1 MLQLM
6 LDQNFSASNFLKLTT
21 KADPRRHNLGR
32 RKADYKRVLEQISDE
47 IHHTGFIFKAQCR
60 ISSRG
65 EFIYKTTNRTD
76 TYALRKLSDNLSRLH
91 DAKQASRSQII
102 DQVVSL
108 LNETT
113 PYFVIKLDIKKF
125 YNNINCRDVIDSINS
140 DPRPSYHTKRVLE
153 LLTQTP
159 AFTESGGLPRGLGV
173 SATLSEIALKKFDK
187 LITRIHGVYYY
198 ARYVD
203 DMIIFAYENPGR
215 VIEEIKA
222 ILPKPL
228 ELNPEKEKIIHHN
241 GKIFLSG
248 TGPSEFDYL
257 GYTFVGRPI
266 EKIGADVQPRLVI
279 KIAEKKIK
287 KLKTKVMLSL
297 HDMVKNKD
305 IHLCSLRLKFLTA
318 NVAMKSTAK
327 HGQLYSGIFFNYPKA
342 NIDVVRH
349 QLMELDKFTRKAI
362 FSKRGGLGRGLSI
375 AVTQADRAK
384 LARHSFLTGYQSRLK
399 YNFDREKLINIA
411 RCWK

>member
-1 MLQLM
+1 M

-32 RKADYKRVLEQISDE
+32 RKNDYKKVLEQISVE
-47 IHHTGFIFKAQCR
+47 IHQTGFAFKDQCK
-60 ISSRG
+60 ITSRG

-76 TYALRKLSDNLSRLH
+76 VYALRKLSDNLSRLN

-125 YNNINCRDVIDSINS
+125 YNNIDCKNLINAINT

-153 LLTQTP
+153 LLTRTP
-159 AFTESGGLPRGLGV
+159 AFTEGGGLPRGLGV

-187 LITRIHGVYYY
+187 LITRIPGVYYY

-203 DMIIFAYENPGR
+203 DMIIFTYEKPEK
-215 VIEEIKA
+215 VIHDVKE
-222 ILPKPL
+222 ILPIPL
-228 ELNPEKEKIIHHN
+228 ELNLGKEKIVRHD
-241 GKIFLSG
+241 GKIFLCSAG
-248 TGPSEFDYL
+248 AAEFDYL
-257 GYTFVGRPI
+257 GYTFAGRSV
-266 EKIGADVQPRLVI
+266 EKIGDVVQPRLTI

-287 KLKTKVMLSL
+287 KMKTKVMLCL
-297 HDMVKNKD
+297 HDLAKSKD
-305 IHLCSLRLKFLTA
+305 ISLCSLRLKFLTA
-318 NVAMKSTAK
+318 NVAMKSSAK
-327 HGQLYSGIFFNYPKA
+327 HGQLYSGIFYNYPKA
-342 NIDVVRH
+342 DVNIVKQ
-349 QLMELDKFTRKAI
+349 QLAELDRFTRNAI
-362 FSKRGGLGRGLSI
+362 FAKSGGLGKALSLAMI
-375 AVTQADRAK
+375 QTDRAK
-384 LARHSFLTGYQSRLK
+384 LARHSFLTGYQNRLK
-399 YNFDREKLINIA
+399 YDFDREKLMSIA